1 MRIMGTKYCGHDSAL
16 CLLDTEQKTV
26 FAMSTERVTRIKH
39 DSLDISPIV
48 EAYDF
53 GSVDYAAHSYSD
65 FEDKG
70 HDGELREKMTHNK
83 DIEKAL
89 RSIIKPTY
97 AADLALSRLE
107 KNICIFKSLFTNFS
121 AVKAYYSAKFNRA
134 LVKETPEGNRRAF
147 TNYIQQNL
155 NKFNLKPKKIFF
167 YDYAYKKF

>member
-39 DSLDISPIV
+39 DSLDISPII

-70 HDGELREKMTHNK
+70 HDGELRE
-83 DIEKAL
+83 
-89 RSIIKPTY
+89 
-97 AADLALSRLE
+97 
-107 KNICIFKSLFTNFS
+107 
-121 AVKAYYSAKFNRA
+121 
-134 LVKETPEGNRRAF
+134 
-147 TNYIQQNL
+147 
-155 NKFNLKPKKIFF
+155 
-167 YDYAYKKF
+167 